1 MISGDQVVVIDTV
14 IAGTR
19 LNGAVGA
26 AAVQHAAAVVVEAR
40 RTGVSG
46 NWVPWW
52 VCRLNRSS
60 EIMRSDDVISYQ

>member
-26 AAVQHAAAVVVEAR
+26 AAVQHAAAVVEEAR
-40 RTGVSG
+40 LAGVSG
-46 NWVPWW
+46 NWVQT
-52 VCRLNRSS
+52 
-60 EIMRSDDVISYQ
+60 EEKQ